1 MKGEFCAFIASLLS
15 TKPNKGIWKLPGWD
29 SWRREWG
36 EEKKKKE
43 RMIEYYRWEQRTQAI
58 PSGLY
63 SDHISITLE

>member
-43 RMIEYYRWEQRTQAI
+43 RMIEYYR
-58 PSGLY
+58 
-63 SDHISITLE
+63 